1 MAPLFS
7 KEIFA
12 LPGLKSVLLH
22 RGDKPARRNE
32 VKEGRGGMREFPIS
46 NFQRGFRGFGL
57 LSLRKVS
64 ERRGEEEISN
74 FQFLISKE
82 D

>member
-22 RGDKPARRNE
+22 RGDKESGGQGENE
-32 VKEGRGGMREFPIS
+32 AERPGDKETKGG
-46 NFQRGFRGFGL
+46 
-57 LSLRKVS
+57 KD
-64 ERRGEEEISN
+64 EETEG
-74 FQFLISKE
+74 
-82 D
+82 

>member
-22 RGDKPARRNE
+22 RGDGETRR
-32 VKEGRGGMREFPIS
+32 
-46 NFQRGFRGFGL
+46 
-57 LSLRKVS
+57 
-64 ERRGEEEISN
+64 RRDFN
-74 FQFLISKE
+74 DKMLKTK